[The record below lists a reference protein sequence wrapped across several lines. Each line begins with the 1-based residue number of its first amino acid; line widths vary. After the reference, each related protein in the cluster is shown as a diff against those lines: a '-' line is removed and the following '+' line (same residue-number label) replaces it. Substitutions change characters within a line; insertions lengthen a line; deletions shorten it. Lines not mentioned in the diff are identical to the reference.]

1 MKKLLILV
9 TVFSCTVIATANAQ
23 DINIYQYNSEHI
35 NGVYFRDD
43 IGGVE
48 SYQYTCNSDY
58 CGSSGREHTHV
69 KFTNYNSCKVTVRF
83 RVRTRVWNSSYS
95 NYGEINYFVG
105 TLVLNPGETKQYH
118 KFFYTKVVTVD
129 EVETITRPV
138 QY

>member
-43 IGGVE
+43 IGGVAT
-48 SYQYTCNSDY
+48 SIYTCSDSD
-58 CGSSGREHTHV
+58 CCETRKHTHIT
-69 KFTNYNSCKVTVRF
+69 FTNHNSCKVTVRF
-83 RVRTRVWNSSYS
+83 RVRTRVWKSSRS
-95 NYGEINYFVG
+95 DYGEIEYFVG
-105 TLVLNPGETKQYH
+105 TLVLNPGETKKYDT
-118 KFFYTKVVTVD
+118 FFYTDAVTVD
-129 EVETITRPV
+129 ALETITRPV

>member
-48 SYQYTCNSDY
+48 SYKYICNSD
-58 CGSSGREHTHV
+58 CDSSGREHTHV
-69 KFTNYNSCKVTVRF
+69 QFTNYNSCKVTVRF
-83 RVRTRVWNSSYS
+83 RVRTRVWKSSRS
-95 NYGEINYFVG
+95 DYGEIEYFVG
-105 TLVLNPGETKQYH
+105 TLVLNPGETKKYDT
-118 KFFYTKVVTVD
+118 FFYTDAVTVD
-129 EVETITRPV
+129 ALETITRPV